1 MATDA
6 TFLDEVDDFLAS
18 FELPTLPN
26 LRPMD
31 DDAVSTPQDAPKL
44 PDCTAGRK
52 TQPQPLDAAAK
63 LQLMREKDRKRR
75 SAYRERRKLEKAT
88 LEKEVG
94 GLSAQLLELQ
104 RARRAKRSLA
114 SSAWEMVAK
123 RQLQARVDVEEKQRR
138 LITAVE
144 SQANVIEQFKDILHC
159 RLGCSTSVD
168 DAGYKQKRIRFEP
181 SDAEFYKSLENEL
194 DANHA
199 NTDAM
204 LQKYGLNST
213 EAGWDG
219 PRRRWTE
226 EGANG
231 YYIYADKHVMPF
243 DYKHVCKF
251 TWKVAQITHR
261 QEGREHYAYTSDP
274 ENTSA
279 IKFRVS
285 TRLRSGRV
293 VSVLQRAVVRR
304 YAREDRSVTVWRSF
318 AEGEGIF
325 SGMHADECGWCV
337 AIPLPSSPNA
347 KTLKRTLMRHVP
359 MHFSTKETHESEVQQ
374 FTGLV
379 LDAGTE
385 NATEITS
392 LMEELLLRDR

>member
-1 MATDA
+1 MSTDA
-6 TFLDEVDDFLAS
+6 AFLDEVDDFLVS

-75 SAYRERRKLEKAT
+75 SGYRERRKLEKAT

-123 RQLQARVDVEEKQRR
+123 RQLQARVDAEEKQRR

-144 SQANVIEQFKDILHC
+144 SQANAIEQFKDILHC
-159 RLGCSTSVD
+159 RLGALTDVD

-181 SDAEFYKSLENEL
+181 SDAEFYKAFENDL
-194 DANHA
+194 DGIYAQ
-199 NTDAM
+199 TDAM
-204 LQKYGLNST
+204 LQQYGLNSM
-213 EAGWDG
+213 ERGWDG
-219 PRRRWTE
+219 PRRKWTE

-231 YYIYADKHVMPF
+231 YYTYADAHVMPF

-251 TWKVAQITHR
+251 TWKVAQMAHR
-261 QEGREHYAYTSDP
+261 QEGREHYEGMKDP

-285 TRLRSGRV
+285 THLRSGRV
-293 VSVLQRAVVRR
+293 VSVLQRAVSRR
-304 YAREDRSVTVWRSF
+304 YIREDRSVVVWRSF
-318 AEGEGIF
+318 SEGEGMF

-347 KTLKRTLMRHVP
+347 KPLMRTLMRHVP
-359 MHFSTKETHESEVQQ
+359 MHFSSKVRCS
-374 FTGLV
+374 
-379 LDAGTE
+379 
-385 NATEITS
+385 S
-392 LMEELLLRDR
+392 LLGWFSMQGRRMPLKSRV